1 MKKASLLTATLILMC
16 MTIDHSSREV
26 SAVNEATKN
35 TFRCKFAMY
44 MFLYAFYRHT
54 RFYMYLMITTVLV
67 QM

>member
-44 MFLYAFYRHT
+44 AFYRHT

>member
-35 TFRCKFAMY
+35 TFRCKFVMY

-54 RFYMYLMITTVLV
+54 RFYVYLMITTVLV